1 MSSKLVTFFVGL
13 FRWMHTGL
21 KLENAK
27 RLRNLAVHQ
36 FIHPQ
41 QAVRLLIFA
50 KWCSAHGYLSSQ
62 HLEVHIISIV
72 YLSQS
77 LLLSKMDSSGV
88 IMWIKKRKPHVS
100 FDNLLEKKEPVELQR
115 SLYEKYSIEQ
125 LVDLL
130 NSENQVTR
138 SLGGKGIYCISS
150 KDQLVPSIQ
159 SDLHECELFKDPKIL
174 TTDPIKLECSA
185 IHSPSDRKITLE
197 IILFLDERKRRLYDI
212 SPVSDSHPS
221 KKHRNSPSSI
231 DVNCIADHSHVAEQ
245 NAILITNI
253 RNSHTSSTLFTSF
266 GSPHLGSPQICVNAN
281 SSTVPV
287 TCTSSGSPFLIT
299 HQGDAE
305 TELTMLGGLSNE
317 DLETMTPERL
327 HSLEESQMTIPNTVL
342 IDKKVQHNDSEIS
355 FADQSTIP
363 ANVMQDTN
371 LLTAKPIL
379 DCKSLSRERLFELK
393 GTESE
398 ETLELRSH
406 LLGLIVS
413 KADSSTVAESPT
425 TVFETIGSPAGFS
438 EEHLPLTPTEST
450 MRVDS
455 TPSSEYLMIP
465 SQEKPELSTTNALLP
480 KLERSPTFDW
490 SHNSVV
496 SDALTVGKTH
506 LKLFKFEPVH
516 NSREHLDLPI
526 LQHTEFLNPLPS
538 SLDEPNQIPLRGPY
552 SLRERRVAR

>member
-1 MSSKLVTFFVGL
+1 MY
-13 FRWMHTGL
+13 
-21 KLENAK
+21 
-27 RLRNLAVHQ
+27 
-36 FIHPQ
+36 
-41 QAVRLLIFA
+41 QA
-50 KWCSAHGYLSSQ
+50 
-62 HLEVHIISIV
+62 
-72 YLSQS
+72 
-77 LLLSKMDSSGV
+77 
-88 IMWIKKRKPHVS
+88 
-100 FDNLLEKKEPVELQR
+100 NLLKPLSVL
-115 SLYEKYSIEQ
+115 I
-125 LVDLL
+125 LVSYLPH
-130 NSENQVTR
+130 
-138 SLGGKGIYCISS
+138 IYCF
-150 KDQLVPSIQ
+150 LV
-159 SDLHECELFKDPKIL
+159 
-174 TTDPIKLECSA
+174 
-185 IHSPSDRKITLE
+185 
-197 IILFLDERKRRLYDI
+197 
-212 SPVSDSHPS
+212 
-221 KKHRNSPSSI
+221 
-231 DVNCIADHSHVAEQ
+231 
-245 NAILITNI
+245 
-253 RNSHTSSTLFTSF
+253 
-266 GSPHLGSPQICVNAN
+266 
-281 SSTVPV
+281 
-287 TCTSSGSPFLIT
+287 
-299 HQGDAE
+299 
-305 TELTMLGGLSNE
+305 
-317 DLETMTPERL
+317 TPERL

-538 SLDEPNQIPLRGPY
+538 SLDEPNVSKINQTTTCEMQNQVVLTTYHQTSPRVLRSTVKNTKESSTSFSVSDHQVLVPHRDCSLPITPPTVDSHSSEITVPPSASDPTPSSSSSAIGRDGYDLTTPTEPGGSSGARQPLPDPLLNRAPLNTTKMNFLIDSPSLESIDSEKVLSDVSSPGLMDSKGSY
-552 SLRERRVAR
+552 TNQRSLRRSKTEANVSFGSHSPPTRRSTNQTRNTSKSLDETCKFEIYLTSLVPGDHSKQTAVPTLVHSTFPSVNRTKTLLDPSLCSELIPGKSKSISASIITLSSNTQNKQ